1 MIDPR
6 VTEVPLP
13 HARQER
19 DDFADEPVRKPR
31 REPYRR
37 ASQREMV
44 RASLLEL
51 HREVYP
57 IRRAKP

>member
-13 HARQER
+13 RALHER

-37 ASQREMV
+37 PEQREMV
-44 RASLLEL
+44 RASLLGYD
-51 HREVYP
+51 HDVYRN
-57 IRRAKP
+57 RRTKP